1 MSGSRD
7 GGRKAAETNKKKYGK
22 DFYANIGRKGGRKS
36 HPETRYFA
44 MHPEVAKNAGA
55 KGGRTSRRGPAKD
68 PRVPHIKDE
77 WFTK

>member
-1 MSGSRD
+1 MSGSRE
-7 GGRKAAETNKKKYGK
+7 GGRKAAATNKAKYGK

-68 PRVPHIKDE
+68 TRAPHIKDE
-77 WFTK
+77 WFTE

>member
-1 MSGSRD
+1 MSGSRE
-7 GGRKAAETNKKKYGK
+7 GGRKAAATNKKKYGK

-55 KGGRTSRRGPAKD
+55 KGGRTSKRGPAKD
-68 PRVPHIKDE
+68 TRAPHIKDE